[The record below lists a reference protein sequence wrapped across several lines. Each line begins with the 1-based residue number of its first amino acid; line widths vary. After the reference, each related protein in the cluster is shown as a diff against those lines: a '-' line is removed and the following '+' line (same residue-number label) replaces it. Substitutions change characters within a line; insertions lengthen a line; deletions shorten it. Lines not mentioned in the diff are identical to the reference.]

1 MRQLQAEQLVIGGQH
16 EQAQLLG
23 DAGADPFIAAAAQGG
38 GRAGA
43 VSDPAVA
50 AAEDQD
56 LDELVEHDPVRDAGP
71 VAAQRMVDLTSREEC
86 GDLDPEGFQDRR
98 WEGRHETSAWSQG
111 VRASDHHGS
120 CLPCSTS
127 PYWRMLL
134 EAAPVGGYG

>member
-23 DAGADPFIAAAAQGG
+23 NPGADPFIAAPAQGG

-56 LDELVEHDPVRDAGP
+56 LDELVEDDPVRDAGP
-71 VAAQRMVDLTSREEC
+71 VAAQRMVNLTSGGES
-86 GDLDPEGFQDRR
+86 GGQAPD
-98 WEGRHETSAWSQG
+98 G
-111 VRASDHHGS
+111 V
-120 CLPCSTS
+120 
-127 PYWRMLL
+127 L
-134 EAAPVGGYG
+134 ERTRGA